1 MALELE
7 EIKEHLKDQSK
18 KSEISK
24 AIKHENR
31 LRFHTESYLSPSDLQ
46 QPVTDFLNWVKSLLP
61 KDKYQVFLSLFSLPT
76 PTVQLT
82 GSIFTELERV
92 FDGRN
97 ASVTYQFT
105 DSELNDD
112 WEEYRKDDLNYPE
125 VWRKKGWDSVK
136 TSINS
141 VLIVDLPAESL
152 NATPEPY
159 FYFLDIS
166 KVLDYST
173 TGEDMDWIIF
183 SQGDKKIA
191 VFDDASFRVFELD
204 KNGQIID
211 TPVVDS
217 PHDLGYC
224 PAKFFWS
231 TELNQKQPDLKKSPL
246 TPQLGNL
253 DWLLFFSI
261 SKRHLDLYAPYPI
274 YSTYEADCDFA
285 NGETGSYCDGGF
297 LRNEDEK
304 YIVLGAENVL
314 MKCPVCSDK
323 RLAGVGTYIE
333 VPVPESKD
341 DPDLRDPVT
350 ITSIDRESLD
360 YNVEEVKRLADE
372 VFKHVVGSGGE
383 VQQKKAL
390 NEIQVQANFESKT
403 SILNSLKPNLEKAR
417 KFVDKTICKLRYG
430 TRFIGASIS
439 MGTEFYIAS
448 TSELYEQYKT
458 AKTNGAS
465 DAELDAI
472 NSKIIETEHRTNPV
486 AMQRMSILKQ
496 LEPYRHFTFTDLM
509 NLESRNLLSEDLL
522 QVKLNFNIFVERFE
536 RENTNIIEFGSDI
549 EFHTK
554 IELINKQLLSYGTE
568 STGKLKKPEPEP
580 KTGI

>member
-1 MALELE
+1 
-7 EIKEHLKDQSK
+7 
-18 KSEISK
+18 
-24 AIKHENR
+24 
-31 LRFHTESYLSPSDLQ
+31 
-46 QPVTDFLNWVKSLLP
+46 
-61 KDKYQVFLSLFSLPT
+61 
-76 PTVQLT
+76 
-82 GSIFTELERV
+82 
-92 FDGRN
+92 
-97 ASVTYQFT
+97 
-105 DSELNDD
+105 
-112 WEEYRKDDLNYPE
+112 
-125 VWRKKGWDSVK
+125 
-136 TSINS
+136 
-141 VLIVDLPAESL
+141 
-152 NATPEPY
+152 
-159 FYFLDIS
+159 
-166 KVLDYST
+166 
-173 TGEDMDWIIF
+173 
-183 SQGDKKIA
+183 
-191 VFDDASFRVFELD
+191 
-204 KNGQIID
+204 
-211 TPVVDS
+211 
-217 PHDLGYC
+217 
-224 PAKFFWS
+224 
-231 TELNQKQPDLKKSPL
+231 
-246 TPQLGNL
+246 
-253 DWLLFFSI
+253 
-261 SKRHLDLYAPYPI
+261 
-274 YSTYEADCDFA
+274 
-285 NGETGSYCDGGF
+285 
-297 LRNEDEK
+297 
-304 YIVLGAENVL
+304 
-314 MKCPVCSDK
+314 
-323 RLAGVGTYIE
+323 